1 MSGDPHGPER
11 PAQPSPPARR
21 KPHRRWARRVARGA
35 FILALLFTGLFAFGL
50 SGADYA
56 ALLSFTQAVDRWQH
70 DPEFRTIAIEYS
82 ACGSAAMRTR
92 PFFIPAKRLIIAI
105 RSVPGLPKEFAVN
118 PTSRAH
124 YENFS
129 RGPLSAYLHL
139 CREQDLPAYVAA
151 VEPLGRKTGR
161 TLDDC
166 RDWLGDRKMDF
177 PISRDRGAAL
187 SVANFLDDADA
198 ARSFEVRDG
207 LPTLLLPEIAAVA
220 SQLGYPADPGQMTA
234 DQQKAVLDRLDDYVH
249 HHAPEL
255 WRAKQV
261 NDLSGGIWAQVFG
274 PPYNELLVPIL
285 ALHSACRFAFALL
298 LLGLIARLVYLR
310 RANVTA
316 VMAVDVAGAIGGIE
330 TPPAGERRA
339 DGDGRG
345 ADGASNPSWPDDG
358 YARPP
363 ATQA

>member
-1 MSGDPHGPER
+1 MSADRCDAEMAPK
-11 PAQPSPPARR
+11 PSTVIRR
-21 KPHRRWARRVARGA
+21 KPHGRWPRRVGRGA
-35 FILALLFTGLFAFGL
+35 FLLALLFTGLMAFGL

-70 DPEFRTIAIEYS
+70 DPEFRTIAVEYS
-82 ACGSAAMRTR
+82 VRGSAAMRTR
-92 PFFIPAKRLIIAI
+92 PFFVPAKRLIIAI

-139 CREQDLPAYVAA
+139 CREQDLPAYVTA

-177 PISRDRGAAL
+177 PIARDRGAAL

-207 LPTLLLPEIAAVA
+207 LPALLLPEIAAVA
-220 SQLGYPADPGQMTA
+220 SQVGYPADPGQMTA

-249 HHAPEL
+249 HHDPEL

-261 NDLSGGIWAQVFG
+261 NDLCGGIWAQVYG

-285 ALHSACRFAFALL
+285 ALHTACRFAFALL
-298 LLGLIARLVYLR
+298 LLGLIARLVYVR
-310 RANVTA
+310 RTA
-316 VMAVDVAGAIGGIE
+316 ARPMLGEEHLGTNGGVEIS
-330 TPPAGERRA
+330 PAGEPRT
-339 DGDGRG
+339 DGSSEVG
-345 ADGASNPSWPDDG
+345 APEHSWPDDG
-358 YARPP
+358 YARPR
-363 ATQA
+363 ATQS